1 MPINISALG
10 VTKLQGY
17 REVVSAHDIVHCTIP
32 VLKISTLKAFPPVL
46 TLASNQPFFSIEMFE
61 FWVSSSGYELYE
73 TWLKNSVDIAQ
84 DSARGQELI
93 NEVSIKD
100 IKNFRETVR
109 FIF

>member
-1 MPINISALG
+1 
-10 VTKLQGY
+10 
-17 REVVSAHDIVHCTIP
+17 
-32 VLKISTLKAFPPVL
+32 
-46 TLASNQPFFSIEMFE
+46 MFE

-73 TWLKNSVDIAQ
+73 TWLKNSADIAQ